1 MLNRIISFSLSNRI
15 LIVVASLL
23 LIVFGSYIAIRMEV
37 DVFPD
42 LTAPT
47 VVVLTEAHGMAPE
60 EVEKL
65 VTFPIETS
73 VNGATN
79 VRRVRSSSS
88 AGISIVWVEFEWNT
102 DIFKAR
108 QIVNEKIISIA
119 EKLPAGVGNPTMA
132 PQSSIMGEVMFI
144 SLTSDTTSLM
154 NLRTIADWTIR
165 PRLLSTG
172 GVAQVIIMG
181 GEYKQYQILA
191 SPQKMHFY
199 KVSLN
204 ELLIAS
210 KQANGNSSGGFM
222 NEFGN
227 EYIVK
232 GIGRTH
238 DVNELGKSVIK
249 SSNGK
254 VIRIEDV
261 AEIKIGAAQK
271 IGDASSNMKPA
282 IVLSI
287 AKQPATNTLE
297 LTEKIDDAV
306 AEMQSN
312 LPPDIHINTHIFRQA
327 DFINASISNIQKTLL
342 EGSIFVVIILF
353 LFLMNWRATII
364 SLLAIPISLITA
376 ILTLHWLGY
385 NINTMSLGGMA
396 IAIGAL
402 VDDAIIDVENVFKR
416 LKQNAIK
423 PIEERKDK
431 LTVIFDASVEIRTSI
446 INATFII
453 IVAFIPL
460 FFLSGME
467 GKLLAPLG
475 IAFIVSLFASLIVS
489 ITLTPVLGSYLL
501 ADEKMLRKQ
510 HKESWLVER
519 LQNIY
524 TKLLEKI
531 MRWKKSIIAVSAV
544 LFIASLLVM
553 TQLGRSFL
561 PEFNEGSLVI
571 SVVSLPGISLNES
584 NKLGTQVEKALLT
597 IPEIKITTRRTG
609 RAELDEH
616 AQGVNASEVEAP
628 FTLDK
633 RSREEFMTEVREKL
647 AGVSGVNITIGQPI
661 GHRIDHMLSG
671 TRANIAIKI
680 FGADLNKLFT
690 ISNQIKNEIQNIE
703 GLVDLSVEQQIDIP
717 QIQIKAKRDML
728 NHYGITIG
736 EFNEFIDVA
745 FAGEKI
751 SEIYEGNK
759 TFDLILRFDDANRG
773 TIENIRNTMFFVNGE
788 LSIVNNGE
796 YLPIHNS
803 QLTND
808 NSQLPIHNSQLT
820 NDNSPFTIPLHYIA
834 DIVSTSGPNTINREN
849 VQRKTLVSAN
859 VAGRDQK
866 SVVEEIQKII
876 SSKIK
881 LPEGYHI
888 EYAGQFQS
896 ESEASKTLLVT
907 SLLSL
912 LVIFLLLFQEFKN
925 VKIASII
932 LLNLPLALIGGVFS
946 IWLTSGIMSIPS
958 IIGFITLFGVATRN
972 GILLVSHYKT
982 LREEGFS
989 LYDTIIIGSK
999 DRLSPILMTA
1009 LTAGLAL
1016 VPLAI
1021 AGDLPGNEIQS
1032 PMAKVILGGLFTSTL
1047 LNIFIV
1053 PVVYY
1058 LANRNGELS
1067 KVNRE

>member
-1 MLNRIISFSLSNRI
+1 MLNRIINFSLQNRL
-15 LIVVASLL
+15 LIIVASVL
-23 LIVFGSYIAIRMEV
+23 LIVFGSYIATRMEV

-108 QIVNEKIISIA
+108 QIVNEKIIAISD
-119 EKLPAGVGNPTMA
+119 KLPIGVGNPTMA

-144 SLTSDTTSLM
+144 SLTADTTSLM
-154 NLRTIADWTIR
+154 DLRTIADWTIR
-165 PRLLSTG
+165 PRLLATG
-172 GVAQVIIMG
+172 GVAQVIVMG
-181 GEYKQYQILA
+181 GEFKQYQILA
-191 SPQKMHFY
+191 SPQKMNY
-199 KVSLN
+199 YNVSLN
-204 ELLIAS
+204 ELMTACEE
-210 KQANGNSSGGFM
+210 ANGNSSGGFI
-222 NEFGN
+222 NEYGN

-232 GIGRTH
+232 GIGRT
-238 DVNELGKSVIK
+238 NNISELGKSVIK
-249 SSNGK
+249 SSNGR

-297 LTEKIDDAV
+297 LTKKIDDAV
-306 AEMQSN
+306 ASMQNN
-312 LPPDIHINTHIFRQA
+312 LPPDIQINTHIFRQA
-327 DFINASISNIQKTLL
+327 DFINSSISNIQKTLL
-342 EGSIFVVIILF
+342 EGSVFVVIILF
-353 LFLMNWRATII
+353 LFLMNWRATLI

-385 NINTMSLGGMA
+385 TINTMSLGGMA

-402 VDDAIIDVENVFKR
+402 VDDAIIDVENVFRR
-416 LKQNAIK
+416 LKQNAMK
-423 PIEERKDK
+423 KLEDRRDK
-431 LTVIFDASVEIRTSI
+431 LQVIFDASVEIRTSI

-501 ADEKMLRKQ
+501 ADEKMLQKQ
-510 HKESWLVER
+510 RKESWLVEH
-519 LQNIY
+519 LQILYSN
-524 TKLLEKI
+524 LLEYI
-531 MRWKKSIIAVSAV
+531 MRWKKTVLAVSAA
-544 LFIASLLVM
+544 LFIASLFIM
-553 TQLGRSFL
+553 SQLGRSFF

-571 SVVSLPGISLNES
+571 SVVSLPGISLEES
-584 NKLGTQVEKALLT
+584 NKLGTQVEKVLLT
-597 IPEIKITTRRTG
+597 IPEIDKTTRRTG

-616 AQGVNASEVEAP
+616 AQGVNSSEVEAP
-628 FTLDK
+628 FDLTD
-633 RSREEFMTEVREKL
+633 RSREEFMAEVREKL

-680 FGADLNKLFT
+680 FGSDLNKLFT
-690 ISNQIKNEIQNIE
+690 LSNEIKNEIQNVE
-703 GLVDLSVEQQIDIP
+703 GLVDLSVEQQIEIP
-717 QIQIKAKRDML
+717 QVQIKANRDLL

-745 FAGEKI
+745 FGGEKV

-759 TFDLILRFDDANRG
+759 SFDLILRFDEANRG
-773 TIENIRNTMFFVNGE
+773 SIENIRNTLIDVGVSSNDEMPGADSPLG
-788 LSIVNNGE
+788 LSK
-796 YLPIHNS
+796 YQSH
-803 QLTND
+803 
-808 NSQLPIHNSQLT
+808 HRR
-820 NDNSPFTIPLHYIA
+820 IPLHYVA

-849 VQRKTLVSAN
+849 VQRKTVVSAN

-866 SVVEEIQKII
+866 SVVQEIQQKIDDN
-876 SSKIK
+876 IK

-888 EYAGQFQS
+888 EYGGQF
-896 ESEASKTLLVT
+896 EAEAEASKTLLIT
-907 SLLSL
+907 SMLSL
-912 LVIFLLLFQEFKN
+912 LIIFLLLFQEFKN
-925 VKIASII
+925 VKIAGII

-958 IIGFITLFGVATRN
+958 IIGFITLFGIATRN

-982 LREEGFS
+982 LREEGFN
-989 LYDTIIIGSK
+989 LYETVLHGSK

-1032 PMAKVILGGLFTSTL
+1032 PMAKVILGGLLTSTL

-1058 LANRNGELS
+1058 LSNVKKDL
-1067 KVNRE
+1067 K